1 MACCVKVCVCL
12 VQGGEISA
20 KKVWRFDGN
29 EIDSYCVE
37 GVERELLELFPKVK
51 SSGLRLD
58 LTYEDE
64 FVGDVNI
71 ESDADLKTALTTFV
85 EEGELKYRTIYVSD
99 CAKPAAAV
107 CEVSQNQNL
116 PPKKKR
122 KVSTV
127 VIYSFH
133 AILCVAAWLLCTTF
147 FLNYSETIVCCAAVQ
162 ITQSLCVNFHQ

>member
-1 MACCVKVCVCL
+1 MQECNAGERKDRIRVYPSVVLRFYKRRREGDATQRIILRRIVNRPLGSDAIMACCVKVCVCL

-64 FVGDVNI
+64 LSSNKHHP
-71 ESDADLKTALTTFV
+71 L
-85 EEGELKYRTIYVSD
+85 
-99 CAKPAAAV
+99 
-107 CEVSQNQNL
+107 
-116 PPKKKR
+116 
-122 KVSTV
+122 
-127 VIYSFH
+127 
-133 AILCVAAWLLCTTF
+133 
-147 FLNYSETIVCCAAVQ
+147 
-162 ITQSLCVNFHQ
+162 